1 MRLLHVALCAA
12 LPLASCGERGSSK
25 DPSDALNEPTS
36 GSAAGGTAASGG
48 VAGTVGVAGSAVSGS
63 AQGGALTAAGAG
75 GNVSAAGTASGG
87 AGVSGGSGG
96 SGGTGNP
103 QPDAICPPGPY
114 AASPLPASPTI
125 RTVCTG
131 MKFTEGPVWL
141 AAQGKLLF
149 SNFDDKDVVH
159 AFPGGIMTY
168 TPGGACESF
177 LDDAGT
183 NGLALMNDGRVLGA
197 RQVKHTVTLM
207 DIGTKQ
213 MTDLVTDY
221 QGMPFDS
228 PNDVTARKDG
238 NVYFTD
244 PTWVP
249 RPSPQALYR
258 RAPDGSLTAF
268 PYPERRPNGITL
280 SGDQKKLFLSLESPN
295 EVVTYDIADDG
306 SLSNPKQWAPDTSD
320 GMVIDCAGNVYFSC
334 CGSVR
339 VYNPQGTLIGTLPVP
354 DVVLP
359 DPTNLAFGGPDRKTL
374 FITGSSVLRA
384 IDLNVPGYPF

>member
-1 MRLLHVALCAA
+1 MRIPFVALCASLSFVA
-12 LPLASCGERGSSK
+12 CGERGSVS
-25 DPSDALNEPTS
+25 PHDAPASGATAGDGAGGTVAS
-36 GSAAGGTAASGG
+36 GGAAGTMTVGGSAA
-48 VAGTVGVAGSAVSGS
+48 SGS
-63 AQGGALTAAGAG
+63 AQGGALSAGAG
-75 GNVSAAGTASGG
+75 GVVGSAGTTSAGTGG
-87 AGVSGGSGG
+87 AGGTAGAPQQSGS
-96 SGGTGNP
+96 
-103 QPDAICPPGPY
+103 ICPPGPY

-141 AAQGKLLF
+141 ADQGKLLF
-149 SNFDDKDVVH
+149 SNFDDKDVAH
-159 AFPGGIMTY
+159 AFPGGIMVY
-168 TPGGACESF
+168 APGGTCEPF

-183 NGLALMNDGRVLGA
+183 NGLGLMNDGRILGA
-197 RQVKHTVTLM
+197 RQVKHTVTLI
-207 DIGTKQ
+207 DVSTKQ

-221 QGMPFDS
+221 MGMPFDS

-249 RPSPQALYR
+249 RPSPQSLYR
-258 RAPDGSLTAF
+258 RAPDGTLTAF

-280 SGDQKKLFLSLESPN
+280 SGDQQRLFLSLESPN
-295 EVVTYDIADDG
+295 EVVVFDVAADG
-306 SLSNPKQWAPDTSD
+306 SLSNPKQWAADTSD

-339 VYNPQGTLIGTLPVP
+339 VYNPQGTLIGTIPVP

-374 FITGSSVLRA
+374 YITGSSVLRA
-384 IDLNVPGYPF
+384 VDLNVPGYPF